1 MVPLMI
7 LGKSKTIF
15 LLINFLTN
23 FFKIYFNSQFA
34 RIASVEQRRKYKTEF
49 DNDYAEYRKLHADVD
64 KVSQRFSQLEERL
77 RNENNKQRYRVS

>member
-7 LGKSKTIF
+7 LGKFFFLNIF
-15 LLINFLTN
+15 LIR
-23 FFKIYFNSQFA
+23 FFNLFVFFFNSQFA